1 MYETESHLIPAAKL
15 VVPIVVGTRPEAI
28 KLVPIIV
35 ALRESE
41 YYEPIVISTG
51 RHNRMVEYIFEPA
64 DTKPG
69 VTLWAGSRR
78 ANLNERV
85 AAVIQRFEDFCVER
99 FDLDPDATSMPDDV
113 LNGRHPAAVLV
124 HNDTSSAMAAA
135 LSAFHLRISVM
146 HVEAGLR
153 TGGSWGRAGS
163 GRKPS
168 ASRSAARRPPN
179 PEHGQRLQRQP
190 RPECPAGDLPQ
201 VESPD
206 LLGVDGHVDVGRK
219 DRDQQPQQPPAPE
232 PTRRR
237 VQHRDGAG
245 DLGNPAD
252 RDDLLL
258 RRLDRRRHDR
268 FEEARLEEMQRPRV
282 GQEGGKRQARAIHP
296 PKPTR
301 YVRPVAEFKLNPA
314 YTPTADQPKAIAGLA
329 EGLEADERFQTL
341 LGATGTGKTFT
352 MAATI
357 AAVQRPALV
366 IAHNKTLAAQ
376 LCNEFRGFFPDNA
389 VEYFVSYYDY
399 YQPEAYV
406 PAQDLYIEKDSSI
419 NDEIDRLRHAATAA
433 LFARRDVIIVAS
445 VSCIYGIG
453 SPQVYSEKMQM
464 FQVGAEIDRDEV
476 LRKLVKIQYQRN
488 DSVLGRGSFRVRGE
502 VLEIM
507 PSYAESAY
515 RISLFG
521 DVIEGIQHFDPL
533 TGEVLDTIDH
543 VSVWP
548 ASHYVTR
555 DETVERAVEEI
566 RAELESRTAELEAEG
581 KQLEAHRLRQRTAYD
596 IEMIKELGF
605 TSGIENY
612 SRILDGRAA
621 GTPPHTLIDYF
632 PDDFVC
638 FVDESH
644 QTIPQIGG
652 MYQGDRSRK
661 QTLIDFGFR
670 LPSAIDNRP
679 LKFDEF
685 LERVDRLVMVSA
697 TPGQFERVESS
708 RIVEQIVRPTGIID
722 PYIEVRET
730 KNQIDDL
737 MNEVRVVAKAGERT
751 LVTTL
756 TKKMAED
763 LTAYLLEYGIKVR
776 YLHSEIDTLERI
788 QIIRDL
794 RLGEYDVLIG
804 VNLLREGLD
813 LPEVSLVAIL
823 DADKEGFLRG
833 ETSLVQTIGRAA
845 RNVNGRVLMYADRE
859 TDAMR
864 AAMSETDRRRAIQ
877 LAYNEEHGITPATVL
892 KGISEMSEFLAM
904 EDRAPAKR
912 RRKRGDDFQT
922 PEELEKTIVALEE
935 EMLAAADELR
945 FEEAGRIRDELRE
958 LRRDLDGINAGA

>member
-1 MYETESHLIPAAKL
+1 VSRGRYRQR
-15 VVPIVVGTRPEAI
+15 VPE
-28 KLVPIIV
+28 
-35 ALRESE
+35 
-41 YYEPIVISTG
+41 
-51 RHNRMVEYIFEPA
+51 FE
-64 DTKPG
+64 
-69 VTLWAGSRR
+69 
-78 ANLNERV
+78 
-85 AAVIQRFEDFCVER
+85 
-99 FDLDPDATSMPDDV
+99 
-113 LNGRHPAAVLV
+113 
-124 HNDTSSAMAAA
+124 
-135 LSAFHLRISVM
+135 
-146 HVEAGLR
+146 
-153 TGGSWGRAGS
+153 
-163 GRKPS
+163 
-168 ASRSAARRPPN
+168 
-179 PEHGQRLQRQP
+179 
-190 RPECPAGDLPQ
+190 
-201 VESPD
+201 
-206 LLGVDGHVDVGRK
+206 
-219 DRDQQPQQPPAPE
+219 
-232 PTRRR
+232 
-237 VQHRDGAG
+237 
-245 DLGNPAD
+245 
-252 RDDLLL
+252 
-258 RRLDRRRHDR
+258 
-268 FEEARLEEMQRPRV
+268 
-282 GQEGGKRQARAIHP
+282 
-296 PKPTR
+296 
-301 YVRPVAEFKLNPA
+301 LNPA

-329 EGLEADERFQTL
+329 EGLSAGDRFQTL

-357 AAVQRPALV
+357 AAVQRPSLV

-376 LCNEFRGFFPDNA
+376 LCNEFREFFPNNV

-453 SPQVYSEKMQM
+453 SPQVYNEKMQL
-464 FQVGAEIDRDEV
+464 FKVGETIERDEV
-476 LRKLVKIQYQRN
+476 LRKLVKMQYQRN

-515 RISLFG
+515 RIALFG
-521 DVIEGIQHFDPL
+521 DEIEGVQHFDPL

-555 DETVERAVEEI
+555 DETLERAVEEI
-566 RAELESRTAELEAEG
+566 RAELHARTEELEAEG

-596 IEMIKELGF
+596 IEMLKEVGF

-612 SRILDGRAA
+612 SRILDGRPE
-621 GTPPHTLIDYF
+621 GSPPHTLIDYF
-632 PDDFVC
+632 PDDFAV

-652 MYQGDRSRK
+652 MYEGDRSRK
-661 QTLIDFGFR
+661 QTLIDYGFR

-685 LERVDRLVMVSA
+685 LERVPQLVMVSA
-697 TPGQFERVESS
+697 TPGPFEKAEST

-722 PYIEVRET
+722 PAIEVRET
-730 KNQIDDL
+730 HNQIDDL
-737 MNEVRVVAKAGERT
+737 MNEIKGIAEAGDRV

-763 LTAYLLEYGIKVR
+763 LTTYLLEYGVKVR

-794 RLGEYDVLIG
+794 RLGEYDVLVG

-845 RNVNGRVLMYADRE
+845 RNVNGRVLMYADKE

-877 LAYNEEHGITPATVL
+877 LAYNEEHGITPATVR

-904 EDRAPAKR
+904 EDRAPRKR
-912 RRKRGDDFQT
+912 RTKHATDFVDAD
-922 PEELEKTIVALEE
+922 ELTRAIVALEE
-935 EMLAAADELR
+935 EMLAAADDLR
-945 FEEAGRIRDELRE
+945 FEEAGRLRDELKE
-958 LRRDLDGINAGA
+958 LRRDLDGMRAGA

>member
-1 MYETESHLIPAAKL
+1 
-15 VVPIVVGTRPEAI
+15 
-28 KLVPIIV
+28 
-35 ALRESE
+35 
-41 YYEPIVISTG
+41 
-51 RHNRMVEYIFEPA
+51 
-64 DTKPG
+64 
-69 VTLWAGSRR
+69 
-78 ANLNERV
+78 
-85 AAVIQRFEDFCVER
+85 
-99 FDLDPDATSMPDDV
+99 MPD
-113 LNGRHPAAVLV
+113 
-124 HNDTSSAMAAA
+124 
-135 LSAFHLRISVM
+135 F
-146 HVEAGLR
+146 
-153 TGGSWGRAGS
+153 
-163 GRKPS
+163 
-168 ASRSAARRPPN
+168 
-179 PEHGQRLQRQP
+179 Q
-190 RPECPAGDLPQ
+190 
-201 VESPD
+201 
-206 LLGVDGHVDVGRK
+206 
-219 DRDQQPQQPPAPE
+219 
-232 PTRRR
+232 
-237 VQHRDGAG
+237 
-245 DLGNPAD
+245 
-252 RDDLLL
+252 
-258 RRLDRRRHDR
+258 
-268 FEEARLEEMQRPRV
+268 
-282 GQEGGKRQARAIHP
+282 
-296 PKPTR
+296 
-301 YVRPVAEFKLNPA
+301 LNPA

-329 EGLEADERFQTL
+329 EGLRAGDRFQTL

-357 AAVQRPALV
+357 AEVQRPSLV

-376 LCNEFRGFFPDNA
+376 LCNEFREFFPENQ

-453 SPQVYSEKMQM
+453 SPQVYNEKMQL
-464 FQVGAEIDRDEV
+464 FKIGAEIERDVV
-476 LRKLVKIQYQRN
+476 LRKLVKMQYQRN

-521 DVIEGIQHFDPL
+521 DEIEGIQHFDPL
-533 TGEVLDTIDH
+533 TGEVLDEIDH

-548 ASHYVTR
+548 ASHYVTK

-566 RAELESRTAELEAEG
+566 RFELNNRVSEFEAEG
-581 KQLEAHRLRQRTAYD
+581 KMLEAHRLQQRTAYD
-596 IEMIKELGF
+596 LEMIKELGF

-612 SRILDGRAA
+612 SRILDGRDP

-632 PDDFVC
+632 PDDFVV

-652 MYQGDRSRK
+652 MYEGDRSRK
-661 QTLIDFGFR
+661 TTLVDFGFR

-685 LERVDRLVMVSA
+685 LERVPQLVMVSA
-697 TPGQFERVESS
+697 TPGLFEKAEST
-708 RIVEQIVRPTGIID
+708 RIVEQIVRPTGIVD
-722 PYIEVRET
+722 PYIELRAT
-730 KNQIDDL
+730 LNQIDDL
-737 MNEVRVVAKAGERT
+737 MNEARKVAEAGERV

-776 YLHSEIDTLERI
+776 YLHSEVDTLERI

-794 RLGEYDVLIG
+794 RLGEYDVLVG

-845 RNVNGRVLMYADRE
+845 RNVNGRVVMYADKE

-877 LAYNEEHGITPATVL
+877 LAYNEEHGITPETVR
-892 KGISEMSEFLAM
+892 KGISEMSDFLAM

-912 RRKRGDDFQT
+912 RRKRGGDYES
-922 PEELEKTIVALEE
+922 PEELERTIVALEE

-945 FEEAGRIRDELRE
+945 FEEAGRIRDELKE
-958 LRRDLDGINAGA
+958 LRRDLDGMTAAGS

>member
-1 MYETESHLIPAAKL
+1 MVTS
-15 VVPIVVGTRPEAI
+15 VPE
-28 KLVPIIV
+28 
-35 ALRESE
+35 
-41 YYEPIVISTG
+41 
-51 RHNRMVEYIFEPA
+51 FE
-64 DTKPG
+64 
-69 VTLWAGSRR
+69 
-78 ANLNERV
+78 
-85 AAVIQRFEDFCVER
+85 
-99 FDLDPDATSMPDDV
+99 
-113 LNGRHPAAVLV
+113 
-124 HNDTSSAMAAA
+124 
-135 LSAFHLRISVM
+135 
-146 HVEAGLR
+146 
-153 TGGSWGRAGS
+153 
-163 GRKPS
+163 
-168 ASRSAARRPPN
+168 
-179 PEHGQRLQRQP
+179 
-190 RPECPAGDLPQ
+190 
-201 VESPD
+201 
-206 LLGVDGHVDVGRK
+206 
-219 DRDQQPQQPPAPE
+219 
-232 PTRRR
+232 
-237 VQHRDGAG
+237 
-245 DLGNPAD
+245 
-252 RDDLLL
+252 
-258 RRLDRRRHDR
+258 
-268 FEEARLEEMQRPRV
+268 
-282 GQEGGKRQARAIHP
+282 
-296 PKPTR
+296 
-301 YVRPVAEFKLNPA
+301 LNPA

-329 EGLEADERFQTL
+329 EGLERDERFQTL

-376 LCNEFRGFFPDNA
+376 LCNEFREFFPDNA

-453 SPQVYSEKMQM
+453 SPQVYNEKMQL
-464 FQVGAEIDRDEV
+464 FKVGESIDRDEV
-476 LRKLVKIQYQRN
+476 LRKLVKMQYQRN
-488 DSVLGRGSFRVRGE
+488 DANLARGSFRARGE

-507 PSYAESAY
+507 PAYAESAY

-521 DVIEGIQHFDPL
+521 DEIEGIQHFDPL
-533 TGEVLDTIDH
+533 TGEVLDTIEH

-555 DETVERAVEEI
+555 DETLERSIEEI
-566 RAELESRTAELEAEG
+566 REELNARTAELEAEG

-596 IEMIKELGF
+596 LEMLKEIGF

-612 SRILDGRAA
+612 SRVLDGRPP
-621 GTPPHTLIDYF
+621 GSPPHTLIDYF
-632 PDDFVC
+632 PDDFVV

-652 MYQGDRSRK
+652 MYEGDRSRK
-661 QTLIDFGFR
+661 QTLVDYGFR

-685 LERVDRLVMVSA
+685 LERVPRLVMVSA
-697 TPGQFERVESS
+697 TPGPFERAEST
-708 RIVEQIVRPTGIID
+708 RIVEQIVRPTGIVD
-722 PYIEVRET
+722 PAIEVRET

-737 MNEVRVVAKAGERT
+737 MNEIRRRAESGDRV

-763 LTAYLLEYGIKVR
+763 LTNYLLEYGIKVR
-776 YLHSEIDTLERI
+776 YLHSEVDTLERI

-794 RLGEYDVLIG
+794 RLGEYDVLVG

-859 TDAMR
+859 TDSMR
-864 AAMSETDRRRAIQ
+864 AAIRETDRRREIQ
-877 LAYNEEHGITPATVL
+877 LAYNAEHGITPETVR
-892 KGISEMSEFLAM
+892 KGISEMAEFLAM
-904 EDRAPAKR
+904 EDRAPRKKR
-912 RRKRGDDFQT
+912 RGRATEVSD
-922 PEELEKTIVALEE
+922 PEELERTIVALEE
-935 EMLAAADELR
+935 EMLAAADDLR
-945 FEEAGRIRDELRE
+945 FEEAGRIRDELKE
-958 LRRDLDGINAGA
+958 LRRDLDGLRAGA